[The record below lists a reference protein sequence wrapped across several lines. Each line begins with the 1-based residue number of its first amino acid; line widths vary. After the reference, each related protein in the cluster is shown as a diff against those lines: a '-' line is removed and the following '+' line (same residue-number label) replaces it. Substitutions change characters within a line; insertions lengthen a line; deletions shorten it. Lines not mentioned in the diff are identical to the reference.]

1 MTVFIDEPGPDG
13 EPTLW
18 VLENGDTDNYHYAYI
33 LSRVDLT
40 PDTRRYWD
48 EIVARM
54 TGTTITN
61 DEATLEIIRDV
72 LDRHQYQQV
81 ADAAAQVMKP
91 WRPFDEMPERTRRI
105 RHNQFIDAARAV
117 LAALTGGAT

>member
-1 MTVFIDEPGPDG
+1 
-13 EPTLW
+13 

-54 TGTTITN
+54 TGTTITTN
-61 DEATLEIIRDV
+61 DATVILIAQRMAWRQWYGWNKEPTETPDALWGQFVCRTQDRW
-72 LDRHQYQQV
+72 LD
-81 ADAAAQVMKP
+81 DALAL
-91 WRPFDEMPERTRRI
+91 I
-105 RHNQFIDAARAV
+105 
-117 LAALTGGAT
+117 AALTGVPHD